1 MREGKIRWRE
11 NRRLRILNIQAL
23 NLRQVTNRAANHH
36 ITFVFDRPCLG
47 TVAYAQIA
55 VLGICPKWDKQN
67 IHVIKRHQT
76 RKLWELNIIA
86 NQDTDTTSIG
96 VKYFDLIATF
106 NHPRATLMWG
116 NVDFALLFDR
126 TVTAAQITHVI

>member
-1 MREGKIRWRE
+1 
-11 NRRLRILNIQAL
+11 NIQAL

-36 ITFVFDRPCLG
+36 ITFVFDRPRLR
-47 TVAYAQIA
+47 TVAYAQVA
-55 VLGICPKWDKQN
+55 VLGICPKWDEEN
-67 IHVIKRHQT
+67 VHVIKCHQT

-86 NQDTDTTSIG
+86 NQDTDTTSIS

-106 NHPRATLMWG
+106 NHPRAALMRV

-126 TVTAAQITHVI
+126 TVTAAQITDVI